1 MLLNINLEKHHF
13 DWFAEIIKIKN
24 SLVDALKNRLCDSEK
39 LNFTDFKI
47 IITWR
52 TIAWNKLHDKSI
64 QYF

>member
-39 LNFTDFKI
+39 LSFTLNDELKKTHVIF
-47 IITWR
+47 
-52 TIAWNKLHDKSI
+52 LH
-64 QYF
+64 Q

>member
-39 LNFTDFKI
+39 LNFTLNDELKKTHVIF
-47 IITWR
+47 
-52 TIAWNKLHDKSI
+52 LH
-64 QYF
+64 Q